1 MQLKF
6 VKVQKSISI
15 VVFKILFSIDTY
27 MNSWQHVPGRKNKT
41 KHIFGQQLSSKYCVV
56 DSVFSAIETTCLE
69 LLGVL
74 ALGTALKQCFHS
86 SLIAQN
92 E

>member
-1 MQLKF
+1 M
-6 VKVQKSISI
+6 
-15 VVFKILFSIDTY
+15 FSIETY
-27 MNSWQHVPGRKNKT
+27 CIGTHDSMFQGEKENNTSSANSC
-41 KHIFGQQLSSKYCVV
+41 KYCVV

-74 ALGTALKQCFHS
+74 ALGIAFEQCFHN

>member
-1 MQLKF
+1 M
-6 VKVQKSISI
+6 SPA
-15 VVFKILFSIDTY
+15 
-27 MNSWQHVPGRKNKT
+27 NSC
-41 KHIFGQQLSSKYCVV
+41 KYCVV

-74 ALGTALKQCFHS
+74 ALGIAFEKCFHNF
-86 SLIAQN
+86 LIAQN